1 MAIQPSAKSAVY
13 IMLPGFNLDFLGK
26 KAYEDLSMAVVL
38 FLYHKFEFDLV

>member
-1 MAIQPSAKSAVY
+1 MAIQPSAKSAAY

-26 KAYEDLSMAVVL
+26 KAYEDLSVAAVH